1 MLSHLINEFIIFS
14 SQAVATELRLAAV
27 LLALWPWF
35 LLDDLTM
42 TSALEL
48 LCVYT
53 ANCTAGQS
61 SERWRG
67 TSVRKGE

>member
-1 MLSHLINEFIIFS
+1 M
-14 SQAVATELRLAAV
+14 ATELRLAAV

-42 TSALEL
+42 TAALEL

-53 ANCTAGQS
+53 ANYTAGQS
-61 SERWRG
+61 SEKWRNESEKKRI
-67 TSVRKGE
+67 TERKRIRKLETGC

>member
-1 MLSHLINEFIIFS
+1 MSCLINEFIIFS
-14 SQAVATELRLAAV
+14 LQAVATELRLAAV

-42 TSALEL
+42 TAALEL

-53 ANCTAGQS
+53 ANYTAGQS
-61 SERWRG
+61 S
-67 TSVRKGE
+67 KK